1 MGFLCLQ
8 LFELVYCLF
17 LPSANIKVPIP
28 IVELVLVYTIP
39 YIILSSVSSVLYNLL
54 NYYLHLKYEN
64 VTRFQ
69 ENISLSYLLAARIK
83 ISYFAPVPFF
93 IYDIVS
99 VLFTFYYL
107 LSFFRWF
114 FNNLQTKGF
123 VVRRCKCLKKKSFI
137 PFIQTCSLHGLLV
150 QILFTLKK
158 IKTSKEKDRK
168 NQNQKNVSKKKR
180 YRELM
185 L

>member
-1 MGFLCLQ
+1 MNKKMWVYVINFSVYWAHSKRTSLHMGFLCLQ

-123 VVRRCKCLKKKSFI
+123 VVRRCKCLKKN
-137 PFIQTCSLHGLLV
+137 H
-150 QILFTLKK
+150 LFR
-158 IKTSKEKDRK
+158 S
-168 NQNQKNVSKKKR
+168 
-180 YRELM
+180 YRRALCM
-185 L
+185 VC